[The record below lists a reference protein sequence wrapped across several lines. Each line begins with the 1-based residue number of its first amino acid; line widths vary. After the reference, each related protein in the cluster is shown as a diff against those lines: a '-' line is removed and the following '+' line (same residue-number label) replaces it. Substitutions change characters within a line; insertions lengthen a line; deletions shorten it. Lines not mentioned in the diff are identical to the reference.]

1 MSSVLAD
8 FTAQLITETPTAPE
22 PTTARIILGSEQLV
36 LAVSEN
42 EKEVVP
48 LSDIM
53 DINPGSV
60 PQIFESPS
68 GKPVTTA
75 YTHEHNR
82 QVALIA
88 GNENAITKFTSILF
102 KTILNGT
109 NTIVKHPAKL
119 GGRTVDSDFRG
130 GILGIKRGL
139 VRIDTE
145 EGPITIDTEKIIDFN
160 RDTRS
165 IDGTDRPVLI
175 ADHMRNGEAI
185 STIIAA
191 NSGQTFAILGR
202 FLRIQ
207 YSKHMSAL
215 QQLSLSEEETELLTT
230 IYSTGEKDTT
240 LAKVT
245 GIDPQKLKSLLHAL
259 HEKELIESNKEKPVL
274 TSKGQVVVN
283 QYLERV
289 NN

>member
-8 FTAQLITETPTAPE
+8 FTAKITTETPTAPD
-22 PTTARIILGSEQLV
+22 PTNARILLGSDQLV

-48 LSDIM
+48 LSSIM

-75 YTHEHNR
+75 YTREQDR

-88 GNENAITKFTSILF
+88 GDENTITKFTSVLF

-109 NTIVKHPAKL
+109 KTTIKHPAKL

-130 GILGIKRGL
+130 GILGIEAGT

-145 EGPITIDTEKIIDFN
+145 DGPVTIDTENVIDFN
-160 RDTRS
+160 RDTRP
-165 IDGTDRPVLI
+165 IDGVDRPVLI
-175 ADHMRNGEAI
+175 ADHMRNGEAV
-185 STIIAA
+185 STIITA

-202 FLRIQ
+202 FLRTQ
-207 YSKHMSAL
+207 YSKHMSDL
-215 QQLSLSEEETELLTT
+215 QQLSLSEDETELLTT
-230 IYSTGEKDTT
+230 VYSTGEQDTT

-259 HEKELIESNKEKPVL
+259 HEKELIESSKEKPVL